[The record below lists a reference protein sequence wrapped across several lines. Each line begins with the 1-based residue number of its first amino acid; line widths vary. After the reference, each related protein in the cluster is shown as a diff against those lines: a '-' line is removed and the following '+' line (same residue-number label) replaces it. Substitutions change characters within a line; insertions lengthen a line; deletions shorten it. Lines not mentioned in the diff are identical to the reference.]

1 MYSHL
6 RRYDY
11 FRRGEGTD
19 EYPIVAL
26 LEVDNMLESYQRL
39 SQRQN

>member
-1 MYSHL
+1 MHSHL
-6 RRYDY
+6 RGYDH
-11 FRRGEGTD
+11 FRGGEGSD